1 MINVYFFVSIQI
13 ILEGFLPKA
22 GADYSTT
29 SSSHPEKTFIYI
41 NNRPV
46 HHKDIMKVENT
57 QYTFFFSIQVKYPHF
72 VTCPLCQIPFGVA

>member
-1 MINVYFFVSIQI
+1 MLGAFKHLDLCVIEICMINVYFFVFIQI
-13 ILEGFLPKA
+13 ILEGFLPKP

-57 QYTFFFSIQVKYPHF
+57 QYTFIFFFNP
-72 VTCPLCQIPFGVA
+72 G